1 MLFTFFDKLREAI
14 ISIIENIN
22 FSSVL
27 TLITGIIIG
36 FVLCAVIYI
45 CLVLSAFKKEGVVQ
59 DTTVINVDNEVI
71 MKLIQ
76 SSKNE
81 YIEDSANLST
91 NSKLNLV
98 KEISFRLIN
107 DIAKVYYPDSNYP
120 IYELNIDELIVL
132 CHYITDRINSIFKGP
147 ILSHMK
153 RLKVSQVVKIIDFK
167 KKIDENKLVKA
178 ANKAKVPKILSG
190 LSKVINII
198 NPVYWVQKLM
208 IETTMSIATKKISL
222 LIIDVIGEE
231 TTKVYSKSVFNKET
245 DLGIDVDS
253 SIKEIENLVE
263 GEK

>member
-1 MLFTFFDKLREAI
+1 MLLTFFDKLREAI

-45 CLVLSAFKKEGVVQ
+45 CLVLSAFKKEGDVQ
-59 DTTVINVDNEVI
+59 DTAVINVDNEVI

-208 IETTMSIATKKISL
+208 IESTMSIATKRISL